1 MASKASEYLYKVEA
15 VGPQQHQIYF
25 MERLIFLRI
34 FSKEGM
40 IKIISCDIY

>member
-15 VGPQQHQIYF
+15 VGPQEHQIYF
-25 MERLIFLRI
+25 TERLVFLKI

-40 IKIISCDIY
+40 IKIISCDTY